1 MKAMTDCDDHSATI
15 SSSRMDSSGSKNIF
29 DYTPWT
35 QKKNGIESTVKDNF
49 ANVSEAKKY
58 LRGNLKCSRVK
69 ERHSSLQ
76 RTLRETQ
83 KNIVESAKSN
93 ASTEILLPAEAGFL
107 DSDEKKVFK
116 ITQKELTAHVDMNAN
131 RNILDLHLPE
141 LGPYLIKHSKNG
153 KYQLF
158 GGKRG
163 HIAVMDCHNCTIN
176 LEMQLQ
182 EVVHDIQY
190 LHDESLFAV
199 AQNKYA
205 YLYDSN
211 GVEIH
216 CLKRHE
222 RPHALDFLRHHFL
235 LVTTGHSGWI
245 KWHDVSTGQYMGG
258 YGSGYGPCKVLTH
271 NSQNAVSHMG
281 HINGIVS
288 LWSPISSKSLV
299 SIFAHKAS
307 ISDIA
312 VNKEGTSMVTSALD
326 GLVKVWDLRMYKEL
340 YTFKVEQPVLSL
352 DVSDTAL
359 LALGMGRSVQVLKD
373 VFSNPSDISYLQ
385 HHLNL
390 HSTPKASAGRKNYSL
405 KNSLTSQISVCS
417 IEFRPF
423 EDVLSIGH
431 SHGITNITVPGSG
444 EVNFDSYEINPYLN
458 SQQRRE
464 TEIKSLLS
472 KLEPGMI
479 EVDGRFVGSAYK
491 SENALN
497 QKFETVNKL
506 KTSKNNERK
515 RTRGRNRISAKLRR
529 KQKNVLDASANKLKI
544 KMRKRIFE
552 VDRVH
557 LTRTEEIA
565 DDGRKEHDVLSRFIT
580 PSEAIGI
587 NNESCRTAL

>member
-1 MKAMTDCDDHSATI
+1 
-15 SSSRMDSSGSKNIF
+15 
-29 DYTPWT
+29 
-35 QKKNGIESTVKDNF
+35 
-49 ANVSEAKKY
+49 
-58 LRGNLKCSRVK
+58 
-69 ERHSSLQ
+69 
-76 RTLRETQ
+76 
-83 KNIVESAKSN
+83 
-93 ASTEILLPAEAGFL
+93 
-107 DSDEKKVFK
+107 
-116 ITQKELTAHVDMNAN
+116 
-131 RNILDLHLPE
+131 
-141 LGPYLIKHSKNG
+141 
-153 KYQLF
+153 
-158 GGKRG
+158 
-163 HIAVMDCHNCTIN
+163 
-176 LEMQLQ
+176 
-182 EVVHDIQY
+182 
-190 LHDESLFAV
+190 
-199 AQNKYA
+199 
-205 YLYDSN
+205 
-211 GVEIH
+211 
-216 CLKRHE
+216 
-222 RPHALDFLRHHFL
+222 
-235 LVTTGHSGWI
+235 
-245 KWHDVSTGQYMGG
+245 
-258 YGSGYGPCKVLTH
+258 
-271 NSQNAVSHMG
+271 
-281 HINGIVS
+281 
-288 LWSPISSKSLV
+288 
-299 SIFAHKAS
+299 
-307 ISDIA
+307 
-312 VNKEGTSMVTSALD
+312 MVTSALD

-340 YTFKVEQPVLSL
+340 YTFKLEQPVLSL

-529 KQKNVLDASANKLKI
+529 KQKNVLDASANKLKT
-544 KMRKRIFE
+544 KMRKRSFE